1 MVSLPKQHVINSL
14 LDKHHSKKATSYY
27 IATCH
32 LTPKQHVKIKSSI
45 VNINNYLNGIFL
57 AFDSLNQVLSP
68 GFCLIDTFPNCFSF
82 YLANCKDANTKIT
95 HQNKLKN
102 IDKSL
107 SNNQDTILIISDV
120 SVKNSVT
127 TSVSHI

>member
-1 MVSLPKQHVINSL
+1 MVSLSKQHVI
-14 LDKHHSKKATSYY
+14 LDEHHSKKATFYCM
-27 IATCH
+27 ATCY
-32 LTPKQHVKIKSSI
+32 LTPKQHVKIKNSI

-57 AFDSLNQVLSP
+57 AFDSLNQELSP
-68 GFCLIDTFPNCFSF
+68 GFCLIDIFPDCFSF
-82 YLANCKDANTKIT
+82 YLANCKDTDTKIT

-102 IDKSL
+102 IYKSS